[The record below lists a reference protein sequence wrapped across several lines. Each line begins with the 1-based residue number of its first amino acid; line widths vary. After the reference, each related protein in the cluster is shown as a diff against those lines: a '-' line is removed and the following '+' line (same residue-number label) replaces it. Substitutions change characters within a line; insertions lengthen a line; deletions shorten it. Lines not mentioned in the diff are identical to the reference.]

1 MLRTIGEIVDE
12 DVGVD
17 GVHLGLNKA
26 QIEKCT
32 LHSARSKRWVM
43 TQSAMPSFMKS
54 RVNDRPSH
62 FIKVMIVFCC
72 CYDRSNYYYKIYIFT
87 IQLLR
92 QCIFSCRFL
101 SDISVLQ
108 RPSTFQ
114 NNVLQNGI
122 RVTHLQ
128 LTNS

>member
-17 GVHLGLNKA
+17 GVHLGLNKS

-54 RVNDRPSH
+54 RVNDRPTH
-62 FIKVMIVFCC
+62 FIKVMIGFCC
-72 CYDRSNYYYKIYIFT
+72 CYDRRNY
-87 IQLLR
+87 
-92 QCIFSCRFL
+92 
-101 SDISVLQ
+101 
-108 RPSTFQ
+108 
-114 NNVLQNGI
+114 
-122 RVTHLQ
+122 
-128 LTNS
+128 

>member
-17 GVHLGLNKA
+17 GVHLGLNKS

-54 RVNDRPSH
+54 RVNDRPTH
-62 FIKVMIVFCC
+62 FIKVMIVCC
-72 CYDRSNYYYKIYIFT
+72 CGYYRSNYNVRYSWYD
-87 IQLLR
+87 
-92 QCIFSCRFL
+92 CCDNVFSPADF
-101 SDISVLQ
+101 SA
-108 RPSTFQ
+108 T
-114 NNVLQNGI
+114 
-122 RVTHLQ
+122 
-128 LTNS
+128 

>member
-17 GVHLGLNKA
+17 GVHLGLNKS

-54 RVNDRPSH
+54 RVNDRPTH
-62 FIKVMIVFCC
+62 FIKVMIFCCC
-72 CYDRSNYYYKIYIFT
+72 CYDISDYIKF
-87 IQLLR
+87 R
-92 QCIFSCRFL
+92 YSRFDYCDNVFSPADF
-101 SDISVLQ
+101 SA
-108 RPSTFQ
+108 P
-114 NNVLQNGI
+114 
-122 RVTHLQ
+122 
-128 LTNS
+128 